1 MRSGA
6 NCTILFLGALYSSLS
21 SWYVQYLGLQSAV
34 RRAGA
39 WQTLRFFLL
48 LLSASLPWTLHQRQ
62 RWDCKERLEL
72 GALSCWNVMKCC
84 LCHLDGSAFPSK
96 FCASWVETW
105 PNQENDLGIYQWSGG
120 DLDVLYRIIIFPE
133 ICLGSR
139 GSVLENLLKIS
150 SL

>member
-1 MRSGA
+1 MRTGA

-72 GALSCWNVMKCC
+72 WAAGMLWNVV
-84 LCHLDGSAFPSK
+84 
-96 FCASWVETW
+96 CATW
-105 PNQENDLGIYQWSGG
+105 TAPLSPPNFVPLEWKLGRIKKMIWEYTSDQGG